1 MRNRGLVYIAIF
13 IIVLGVILLLGNI
26 FNLNLGAFCFP
37 VGLILLGLFV
47 LLRPR
52 TLGEDTTSSFVL
64 IGDMERSG
72 PGELTSEEVWGF
84 VVESKFDL
92 TKAQIPIGD
101 TTIRGYS
108 FVSDV
113 EIFAPADIGVEVIG
127 TSFVTE
133 FKLDGGDEETNMLTP
148 FTWKSDGYKMME
160 RRVRFEFY
168 QFVGDIKVHRF

>member
-1 MRNRGLVYIAIF
+1 MRNRGTIYIAIF
-13 IIVLGVILLLGNI
+13 IIVAGVVLLLGNI
-26 FNLNLGAFCFP
+26 FNLNLGAFCLP

-52 TLGEDTTSSFVL
+52 AAGEDMTSRFVL
-64 IGDMERSG
+64 IGDIERSG

-84 VVESKFDL
+84 IVESKYDL
-92 TKAQIPIGD
+92 TKVKIPPGE
-101 TTIRGYS
+101 TIMRGYA

-113 EIFAPADIGVEVIG
+113 EIYAPADIGVEIIA

-133 FKLDGGDEETNMLTP
+133 FKLDGGDEETNLLTP

-160 RRVRFEFY
+160 RRVRFELY
-168 QFVGDIKVHRF
+168 QFVGDIKARHF